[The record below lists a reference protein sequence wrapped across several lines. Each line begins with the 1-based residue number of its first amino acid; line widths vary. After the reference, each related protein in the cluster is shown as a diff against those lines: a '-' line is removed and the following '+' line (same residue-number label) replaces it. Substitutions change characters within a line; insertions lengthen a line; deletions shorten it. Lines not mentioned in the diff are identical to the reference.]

1 MKHLMCV
8 LLLLSICPLVGHS
21 QGDTV
26 AQRLWPSR
34 PLQQH
39 IITLGPVITNNG
51 LSGGILAWETGL
63 WHNQFTLHLSARSH
77 SGIDSTVF
85 GDVTV
90 PAHYRFE
97 VQPRFYP
104 MAFAHQLFFS
114 PLLNLTTEGS
124 IGGGFVMG
132 YRALI
137 AKRFTGEAF
146 IGFQNSTATEPYETT
161 FFLRAG
167 LAIGIAI
174 PKLKRLDRD

>member
-1 MKHLMCV
+1 MYV
-8 LLLLSICPLVGHS
+8 LLLLSICPLAAHS
-21 QGDTV
+21 QGDTI

-39 IITLGPVITNNG
+39 IITLGPVMTNNG
-51 LSGGILAWETGL
+51 LSGGIVAWETGL
-63 WHNQFTLHLSARSH
+63 GHDKFTIHLSTRSH
-77 SGIDSTVF
+77 SGIDSTLF

-104 MAFAHQLFFS
+104 MSFAHKLYFA
-114 PLLNLTTEGS
+114 PLLNYTTEGS

-132 YRALI
+132 YRALV
-137 AKRFTGEAF
+137 AKRFTAEAF
-146 IGFQNSTATEPYETT
+146 MGFQNSTVTEPYQTT

-174 PKLKRLDRD
+174 PKLKPLSRD